1 MNKEQFLHTITHPN
15 GIGAQDLE
23 ALEEV
28 VENFP
33 YCQLAHILI
42 AKASHDQA
50 SMLAPQKLRKAA
62 AYAINRDVLKKLVLS
77 SGQAVPQPSIAA
89 SAHTTELPSTE
100 PVSVEVP
107 HAVQADESTLD
118 ELPVIFDLPHSHEDK
133 LLSELENTATP
144 VEISEEDRQKALER
158 QRQLELIENFIKT
171 APRISQPRADDSTFP
186 DKDLSEK
193 SSAPN
198 NKLISESLAKIMLKQ
213 GKIEKA
219 VEIYQELI
227 CKYPEKKAYFA
238 GKIEEL
244 NSRT

>member
-1 MNKEQFLHTITHPN
+1 MNKEQFLHAVNHPN

-23 ALEEV
+23 SLEEV

-77 SGQAVPQPSIAA
+77 SSQTMPLSTNTTAA
-89 SAHTTELPSTE
+89 PATE
-100 PVSVEVP
+100 PIGNETVALEVP
-107 HAVQADESTLD
+107 HAVKAQETTLE

-133 LLSELENTATP
+133 LLSELENTVNP

-171 APRISQPRADDSTFP
+171 APRISQPRSDDSTFP

>member
-1 MNKEQFLHTITHPN
+1 MNKDQFLHAIKHPA
-15 GIGAQDLE
+15 GISAQDLE
-23 ALEEV
+23 MLEDV

-33 YCQLAHILI
+33 YCQLAHLLI
-42 AKASHDQA
+42 AKANYDQS
-50 SMLAPQKLRKAA
+50 SMLAQQKLKKAA

-77 SGQAVPQPSIAA
+77 YRQPVAIQPVVSEPSFPEISAVAVAEAPIVAA
-89 SAHTTELPSTE
+89 PE
-100 PVSVEVP
+100 
-107 HAVQADESTLD
+107 

-133 LLSELENTATP
+133 LINELETTLTP
-144 VEISEEDRQKALER
+144 VELSAEDQIKALER
-158 QRQLELIENFIKT
+158 KRQLELIENFIKA
-171 APRISQPRADDSTFP
+171 APRIRSPRTDDATFP

-193 SSAPN
+193 SASQN
-198 NKLISESLAKIMLKQ
+198 KKLISESLAKIMLKQ